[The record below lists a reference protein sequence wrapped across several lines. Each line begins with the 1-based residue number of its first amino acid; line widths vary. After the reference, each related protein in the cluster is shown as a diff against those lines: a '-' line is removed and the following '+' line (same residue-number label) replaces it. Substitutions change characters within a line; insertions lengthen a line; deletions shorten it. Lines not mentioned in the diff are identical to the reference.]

1 MSRIIW
7 PGSGSCLCDQAM
19 ECDGPPSFSRFRFRG
34 WKMAESDL
42 ETLAAL
48 ADAVRQA
55 SLAGEVV
62 GLYEIW
68 EGGEEMYNSLT
79 ASPATASVAD
89 IQLIRDGGEIFLFSD
104 RHMTRAYAEA
114 AVRAATG
121 DHPRILAETVRSDS
135 ATYPR
140 PTPIRTFLDPPYLLS
155 LEDVIAAAERM
166 RADARYSDIRFTRAS
181 NGDLFLFSSTH
192 IDPAQAE
199 AMAEWLAVGQF
210 DNP

>member
-1 MSRIIW
+1 
-7 PGSGSCLCDQAM
+7 
-19 ECDGPPSFSRFRFRG
+19 
-34 WKMAESDL
+34 MAECNL
-42 ETLAAL
+42 EALKAL

-68 EGGEEMYNSLT
+68 GGGEEVYGNLT
-79 ASPATASVAD
+79 ASTAAAADVAD
-89 IQLIRDGGEIFLFSD
+89 VQLIRDGGEIFLFSD

-140 PTPIRTFLDPPYLLS
+140 PTPIKAFLAAPYLLPI
-155 LEDVIAAAERM
+155 EDVIAAAERM
-166 RADARYSDIRFTRAS
+166 RMDPRYADISFTRAS
-181 NGDLFLFSSTH
+181 NGDLFLFSLNH
-192 IDPAQAE
+192 MNRAQAE
-199 AMAEWLAVGQF
+199 SMAEWLAVGQS

>member
-1 MSRIIW
+1 L
-7 PGSGSCLCDQAM
+7 P
-19 ECDGPPSFSRFRFRG
+19 PPSRRLFRG
-34 WKMAESDL
+34 WEMAEFDL
-42 ETLAAL
+42 EALEAL
-48 ADAVRQA
+48 ADAVRRA

-62 GLYEIW
+62 ELYEIW
-68 EGGEEMYNSLT
+68 GGGEEVYSNLT
-79 ASPATASVAD
+79 ASPGAADITD

-140 PTPIRTFLDPPYLLS
+140 PTPIKAFLAAPYLLPI
-155 LEDVIAAAERM
+155 EDVIAAAERM
-166 RADARYSDIRFTRAS
+166 RMDPRYADISFTRAS
-181 NGDLFLFSSTH
+181 NGDLFLFSSNH
-192 IDPAQAE
+192 MNRAQAE
-199 AMAEWLAVGQF
+199 SMAEWLAVGQS

>member
-1 MSRIIW
+1 
-7 PGSGSCLCDQAM
+7 
-19 ECDGPPSFSRFRFRG
+19 
-34 WKMAESDL
+34 MAESDF

-68 EGGEEMYNSLT
+68 EGGEEVYNSLI
-79 ASPATASVAD
+79 ASPLGADVAD

-135 ATYPR
+135 KTYPR
-140 PTPIRTFLDPPYLLS
+140 PTPIRTFLAAPYLLS
-155 LEDVIAAAERM
+155 IEDVIAAAERM
-166 RADARYSDIRFTRAS
+166 RVDARYADISFARAS
-181 NGDLFLFSSTH
+181 NGDLFLFSTNH
-192 IDPAQAE
+192 MNRDQAE
-199 AMAEWLAVGQF
+199 AMAERLAVGQF